1 MIFSLPYTLA
11 LGRCVRVTPR
21 CDLINDN
28 AVDYIEKVAAR
39 DSIIS
44 AFNYAG
50 DVCYCAV
57 SNHIVP
63 AKYAP

>member
-1 MIFSLPYTLA
+1 MIFSLPSYTLA
-11 LGRCVRVTPR
+11 LGRCVTPR

-28 AVDYIEKVAAR
+28 TVDYIEKVAAR